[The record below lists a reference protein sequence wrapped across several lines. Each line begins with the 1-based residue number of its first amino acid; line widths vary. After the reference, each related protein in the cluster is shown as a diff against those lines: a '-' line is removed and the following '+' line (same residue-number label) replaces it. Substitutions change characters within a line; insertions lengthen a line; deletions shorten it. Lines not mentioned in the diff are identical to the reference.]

1 MPSMWRHPL
10 RPSRSTVRHLE
21 LRIADFYQLEASQ
34 RAPDRVLEA
43 AIATIDTTAARVH
56 PRAAGVSRHE
66 HLCESRNCGGRGDR
80 RRGDR
85 VRDPGFGKDAGPV
98 GALALPDIVATE
110 ANVPVGLT
118 VHRTVR
124 GVEALRA
131 SGVVPADVA
140 GLMDAIETS
149 FDAVDFHPYDRPD
162 LLGSIVQRMDARARG
177 G

>member
-1 MPSMWRHPL
+1 
-10 RPSRSTVRHLE
+10 
-21 LRIADFYQLEASQ
+21 
-34 RAPDRVLEA
+34 
-43 AIATIDTTAARVH
+43 
-56 PRAAGVSRHE
+56 
-66 HLCESRNCGGRGDR
+66 
-80 RRGDR
+80 
-85 VRDPGFGKDAGPV
+85 
-98 GALALPDIVATE
+98 LALPDIVATE